1 MVCSS
6 VAAGMVLLSEL
17 SLVRPQMQSI
27 YVCQKR
33 ELSLEDF
40 SWREGRISDFWQLD
54 VIKNT
59 SFSAVVR
66 SHSCVAS

>member
-6 VAAGMVLLSEL
+6 VAVGLVLLSEL

-33 ELSLEDF
+33 ELSMENLSWKDMLKDF
-40 SWREGRISDFWQLD
+40 RFLAIGR
-54 VIKNT
+54 N
-59 SFSAVVR
+59 
-66 SHSCVAS
+66 